1 MKEAYI
7 NATILDPEKN
17 KEFIGDI
24 IIEKD
29 RIVEVGPNIHKK
41 EKQKITLIF
50 TIVKIY
56 IYALAYL
63 T

>member
-7 NATILDPEKN
+7 NAKILDPEKN

-29 RIVEVGPNIHKK
+29 KIIEAKYLVLKNLSELIPKK
-41 EKQKITLIF
+41 SK
-50 TIVKIY
+50 
-56 IYALAYL
+56 
-63 T
+63 

>member
-7 NATILDPEKN
+7 NAKILHPDKN

-29 RIVEVGPNIHKK
+29 KIIDIGPNVYKK
-41 EKQKITLIF
+41 DKPKS
-50 TIVKIY
+50 Y
-56 IYALAYL
+56 INVHDCKNLFII
-63 T
+63 

>member
-7 NATILDPEKN
+7 NATILDTEKN

-41 EKQKITLIF
+41 KNQKITLIF

>member
-7 NATILDPEKN
+7 NAKILDPEKN

-29 RIVEVGPNIHKK
+29 RIVEVKPVRDFKNHYDRKFI
-41 EKQKITLIF
+41 
-50 TIVKIY
+50 
-56 IYALAYL
+56 
-63 T
+63 

>member
-7 NATILDPEKN
+7 NAKILDPEKN

-41 EKQKITLIF
+41 EKPKN
-50 TIVKIY
+50 
-56 IYALAYL
+56 
-63 T
+63 